1 MKGRAPIAGRSVGSL
16 ARRIGCPQAKP
27 PLRLAVVLGLALVL
41 SFCFGSLRPFAQDVV
56 VFTDQ
61 RSLVVSG
68 HREEGGW
75 VFLRLESG
83 EFAVPKT
90 LIAEIRDEGSQA
102 RESAKAAAQI
112 PEPVAAPAL
121 AEEARKEPVPRP
133 QEEPPAPSVQQS
145 ERPKGP
151 WRPATAGSVAR
162 PLSGGLRA
170 SAAPGVL
177 NTMPAEPGLK
187 KR

>member
-1 MKGRAPIAGRSVGSL
+1 MKGRAPIAGRSEGSL

-27 PLRLAVVLGLALVL
+27 SCRLAVVLGLAVVL
-41 SFCFGSLRPFAQDVV
+41 SFCFGSLRPYAQDVV

-83 EFAVPKT
+83 EFAVPKA
-90 LIAEIRDEGSQA
+90 LIAEIRNEGTQA
-102 RESAKAAAQI
+102 GESAKAAAQI
-112 PEPVAAPAL
+112 PAPAL
-121 AEEARKEPVPRP
+121 AEEARKEPEPRP
-133 QEEPPAPSVQQS
+133 QEEPPAPSVRQD

-151 WRPATAGSVAR
+151 WRPPTAGAMAAR
-162 PLSGGLRA
+162 PLSGGLQT

-177 NTMPAEPGLK
+177 DAMPAQSGLN